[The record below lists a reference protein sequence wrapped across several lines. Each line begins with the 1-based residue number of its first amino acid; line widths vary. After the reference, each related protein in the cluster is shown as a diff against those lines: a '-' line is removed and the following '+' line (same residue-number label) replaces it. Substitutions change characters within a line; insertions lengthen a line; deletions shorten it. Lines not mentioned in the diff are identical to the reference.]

1 MGTEA
6 HLMAL
11 VRVNDKYQV
20 TIPNEVRLRAG
31 LAVGDYLEAKRDR
44 GGLITLTPKSLI
56 DRSIAEGLAD
66 MQAGRTHGPYNTA
79 EEAITAVEKRGAAK
93 KSKR

>member
-1 MGTEA
+1 
-6 HLMAL
+6 MAL
-11 VRVNDKYQV
+11 VRVKDKYQV

-31 LAVGDYLEAKRDR
+31 VAVGDYLEAKSDR
-44 GGLITLTPKSLI
+44 GGVITLTPKSLI

-66 MQAGRTHGPYNTA
+66 MKAGRMHGPYNTA
-79 EEAITAVEKRGAAK
+79 EEAIAAVDKRVAAK